1 MQENNK
7 LKVAIGKGG
16 DFSEV
21 VTSMEGVW
29 QSKKIA
35 NDILWFIYRDYSILL
50 FIFHFAPFTHFTL
63 NS

>member
-1 MQENNK
+1 
-7 LKVAIGKGG
+7 
-16 DFSEV
+16 V